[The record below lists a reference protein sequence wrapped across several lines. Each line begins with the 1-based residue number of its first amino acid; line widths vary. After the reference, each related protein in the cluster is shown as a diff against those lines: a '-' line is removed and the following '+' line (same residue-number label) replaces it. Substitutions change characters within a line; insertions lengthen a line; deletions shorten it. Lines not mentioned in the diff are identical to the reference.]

1 MKKISPIINKN
12 PLENQKL
19 QQFEFDAPSQYY
31 HYNQKKDKTA
41 QTVEPT
47 QSTVNNFNVNTV
59 SNVDVNNDLS
69 HNNDVNIEN
78 EATKAPSNKHRQF
91 VDRHN
96 SVVQQIKQQNNLK

>member
-41 QTVEPT
+41 QKVEPT
-47 QSTVNNFNVNTV
+47 QSTV